1 MMVLRSIFC
10 RRNLASST
18 DPDLAPPEP
27 PKHEQQ
33 HKHKVSDRT
42 TIQKTQERLPIS
54 HVRNSLEMPKKIM

>member
-27 PKHEQQ
+27 PDHQQQ
-33 HKHKVSDRT
+33 HKHEESDKT
-42 TIQKTQERLPIS
+42 TVQKTQERLPILR
-54 HVRNSLEMPKKIM
+54 VRNNLETPNNVM